1 MAGNLYYGLLVATAL
16 GCGLAAGIF
25 FAFSNF
31 VMQALARLP
40 PAQGIAAMQSINIT
54 VLNRWFML
62 TFVGTA
68 GASILVIA
76 VTLLRWGWPESI
88 FAIAGGA
95 LYLAGNLF
103 VTRAF
108 NIPLNNELAAA
119 NPDSVDG
126 ATLWE
131 RYLRDWTAWNS
142 VRTVTALA
150 ASASLILALVAD
162 AG

>member
-1 MAGNLYYGLLVATAL
+1 MADGLHYGLLVVTAL
-16 GCGLAAGIF
+16 GCGLVAGIF

-31 VMQALARLP
+31 AMRGLARLP

-54 VLNRWFML
+54 VLNRWFLL

-68 GASILVIA
+68 GASILVIVA
-76 VTLLRWGWPESI
+76 ALLRWGLPESI

-108 NIPLNNELAAA
+108 NIPLNDELAATV
-119 NPDSVDG
+119 PDSVDG
-126 ATLWE
+126 AAIWE
-131 RYLRDWTAWNS
+131 RYLCDWTAWNT

-150 ASASLILALVAD
+150 ASASLMIVLVVE
-162 AG
+162 